1 MSGVRGKTRVGWC
14 PSVATPMAAHD
25 GLLVRIKP
33 TAAAIAAGAA
43 RALAAASARFGSGEI
58 DLTSRANLQVRGL
71 RPDTADAFAAAM
83 HAAGLAAGDGAFEE
97 IRNVTADPLG
107 ADDPDAAF
115 DSHAIAR
122 AIEAMLEGDAALH
135 GLPPKFGFL
144 VDCGTTLPVPDGRA
158 DIVLRGVGE
167 RLTIGLG
174 GGALAVDCTVEDAP
188 ALALDLARAFLALA
202 GPSDAPPHRMREL
215 VAQVGEQ
222 AVFAEAGIARG
233 LLHAA
238 QPPRWAP
245 DQVRGV
251 DPSCGARGATISEY
265 VPGLT
270 RDPGAARG
278 AAARRAS
285 EDPERDAPL
294 LSQRSALSQPPRWAP
309 DQVRGV
315 GLSGGKD
322 SDTGTGYLPGST
334 RDPGTARGAVA
345 RRASE
350 DPERGAPLLSQ
361 RSAQSQPPDWA
372 PDQVR
377 GVDLSCGKDSDT
389 GTGYVPGS
397 TRDPGAA
404 RGAAARRASEDPER
418 DAPLLSQRSAL
429 SQPPDWAPDQVR
441 GVDLSCGARGSTIS
455 EYVPGSTR
463 DPGAAGAI
471 AANSARDAQPDPMYA
486 APPADSPVGSL
497 PFPDRKSGAVV
508 AGVPRGRLRAETLE
522 VLASLAGT
530 YADGTLR
537 MTPWRAVCLVPVA
550 SEDAAPLLAALD
562 ALNLITD
569 PADPRRA
576 LRGHD
581 FQPMDIRT
589 HRKAKLP

>member
-294 LSQRSALSQPPRWAP
+294 LSQRSALSQPP
-309 DQVRGV
+309 
-315 GLSGGKD
+315 
-322 SDTGTGYLPGST
+322 
-334 RDPGTARGAVA
+334 
-345 RRASE
+345 
-350 DPERGAPLLSQ
+350 
-361 RSAQSQPPDWA
+361 
-372 PDQVR
+372 
-377 GVDLSCGKDSDT
+377 
-389 GTGYVPGS
+389 
-397 TRDPGAA
+397 
-404 RGAAARRASEDPER
+404 
-418 DAPLLSQRSAL
+418 
-429 SQPPDWAPDQVR
+429 DWAPDQVR